1 MLLPEDNCRSP
12 CDAVRRT
19 RKRANRSPATVRYR
33 VLRLGR
39 RTPAASA
46 SRQPSR
52 CSPAPSRRAN
62 PSGEAPRGGHWSL
75 HSPGANPR
83 CGPTAPAAAARR
95 FRRPA
100 LPLSLTCVSPASD
113 AAGGSRPPRL
123 QRREQYPREKP
134 PAKQLMTPCKGL
146 HKPLIP
152 VANYDHARIRG
163 THKHP
168 RTHFAIMARRGSRDS
183 GLGTPDPGRSCAAPD
198 STDANRNEFVAHR
211 RLRPLPCLAVPRT
224 LAP

>member
-1 MLLPEDNCRSP
+1 MPFAALES
-12 CDAVRRT
+12 ART
-19 RKRANRSPATVRYR
+19 GVP
-33 VLRLGR
+33 
-39 RTPAASA
+39 
-46 SRQPSR
+46 QPYGTESCGSVGAHQR
-52 CSPAPSRRAN
+52 P
-62 PSGEAPRGGHWSL
+62 APRGNR
-75 HSPGANPR
+75 PGVRRHPPDGRTHRERPR
-83 CGPTAPAAAARR
+83 AAATGACTPRGRTPGVGLRRLLLRVRR